1 MMYRFMCQIVNGH
14 ELVWMATVLESV
26 LDRIPSSLRGS
37 VEILCN
43 FRSYS

>member
-1 MMYRFMCQIVNGH
+1 MYRFMCSTVNGH
-14 ELVWMATVLESV
+14 ELVWMATLLESV
-26 LDRIPSSLRGS
+26 PDIIPSSLRGS

>member
-1 MMYRFMCQIVNGH
+1 MYRFVCPTVNGH
-14 ELVWMATVLESV
+14 ELMWMATVLESV
-26 LDRIPSSLRGS
+26 LDIIPSSLRGS

>member
-1 MMYRFMCQIVNGH
+1 MYRFVCPTVNGH
-14 ELVWMATVLESV
+14 ELVQMEIMLESV
-26 LDRIPSSLRGS
+26 PNIIPSSLRGS

>member
-1 MMYRFMCQIVNGH
+1 MYRFVCLIVNDH
-14 ELVWMATVLESV
+14 ELVWMVTVLESV
-26 LDRIPSSLRGS
+26 SDIIPSSLRGS

>member
-1 MMYRFMCQIVNGH
+1 MYRFMCLTVNGH

-26 LDRIPSSLRGS
+26 SDIIPSSLRGS

>member
-1 MMYRFMCQIVNGH
+1 MYRFVCPTVNGH
-14 ELVWMATVLESV
+14 ELVWMAIVLESM

-43 FRSYS
+43 FGSYS

>member
-1 MMYRFMCQIVNGH
+1 MYRFVCLTVNGH
-14 ELVWMATVLESV
+14 ELVWMVTVLESV
-26 LDRIPSSLRGS
+26 SDIIPSSLRGS